1 MNLLE
6 KIPLLKKVGL
16 KSPKQIVSNYWD
28 ERAII
33 LEPNVNLFCWQRP
46 IDLTI
51 SNYLRKILKRKPENI
66 RLYIRNNNLKDK
78 VLESRALWE
87 SNFDSE
93 GKSFWQDVIQLTR
106 DFILFSD
113 REEVTLHLKIIDNDA
128 CSKFHIDGYS
138 LRLFTTYLGA
148 GTQWLPEKAT
158 NRRGLG
164 KSNERVI
171 RNVNQIQQ
179 MGAFEVGILKG
190 EIPNQQNQT
199 RGIVHRSPPVS
210 IPEEKRLILRIDI

>member
-6 KIPLLKKVGL
+6 KISLLKEVGL

-33 LEPNVNLFCWQRP
+33 LQPNVNLFCWQRT
-46 IDLTI
+46 IDPTI

-78 VLESRALWE
+78 VLEGRALWE
-87 SNFDSE
+87 SNLDSE

-106 DFILFSD
+106 DFLLFSG

-138 LRLFTTYLGA
+138 LRLFTTYL
-148 GTQWLPEKAT
+148 
-158 NRRGLG
+158 
-164 KSNERVI
+164 
-171 RNVNQIQQ
+171 
-179 MGAFEVGILKG
+179 
-190 EIPNQQNQT
+190 
-199 RGIVHRSPPVS
+199 
-210 IPEEKRLILRIDI
+210 